1 MENFKDF
8 TKVATLYETTSGN
21 TYDANKHRIDNIETY
36 CKENKI
42 KEIIVFSQEQNYA
55 GFRSF
60 YANQVTN
67 KENKISAIRLD
78 YYNDDN
84 LFRLG
89 SYTNTPSKNP
99 NPYEENKHHITNL
112 INYAYYSP
120 KYYYYYG
127 DRSLKHVFIN
137 EDLTITL
144 VYAVKIGTRIF
155 TYVVNPTCL
164 FNGKSINDIHLG
176 CFYGTRDLVNKGIIA
191 QSVVN
196 NLAQESDI
204 FDIIK
209 NIRDDNGKKW
219 VIEITDQNI
228 NDLEFIKIY
237 GIPLTDRYS
246 KDLVR
251 HGNSGIN
258 DIDARKSTSDG
269 VTVYYLTDTYHQ
281 TSCGDRYLSDS
292 TLDKMISTFSNCG
305 PAAQI
310 CAARIA
316 VERNNGKILMKDL
329 IDIINNSRK
338 IYNKSLTEAKNMT
351 KQKKQTVMT
360 EEEMFEKL
368 TFPENCTGFVAQR
381 VGGVIYIAGNTTP
394 TDDYH
399 AYWRLRSGKWVIAY
413 DTINRKKALY
423 ERFTYGGNTMYEKKA
438 LLEHIAIETLTTYE
452 RYDFGIRRQ
461 MNAPKLGWKFI
472 PSFDEVFKDTLIG
485 YLSNAPEYIISKYEY
500 GCEENIREACTEA
513 GWCAYSIKLLMT
525 GVKPMFEMLAKSQL
539 YHMYALYSEERAA
552 GSNFCKT
559 KIGDNSY
566 GYWSDAYYANIHK
579 GKDLATMFGLT
590 IKQLRVYDAYLAK
603 VMYDENHKKINNATI
618 IGLSHI
624 EDVLDPLSIEEMRAI
639 LSKIDPEYA
648 NATNAEVLEGAF
660 KYNIHANAVKTVDV
674 ATLGKMFD
682 EIAKSSKCGRSG
694 LSKWNI
700 SPFGKGYEIDS
711 TEAFKAYIRPMK
723 LVKRAEFIA
732 QLITSG
738 DSRDIIKD
746 YWRMRTQIF
755 SLAETMPDRV
765 LGGYINSLRQAD
777 PQNLKG
783 MFDAN
788 GQPNDAAYTAA
799 KSIMA
804 RQYPLWPS
812 KKTVYVRYNPED
824 THRNC
829 SFGGNYIIN
838 MIKSGCAYLNDISE
852 DNLNRINI
860 ASYDQHIITIND
872 EAVAFGDKIYNEDI
886 FLSQTITKMF
896 AGNKADKYRASVCKN
911 NYRWGGTSNR
921 EGTPTDRSVLSP
933 EDIELDYSSELV
945 KSDGCQVSIYP
956 TSGSLCDKICYNVT
970 SAYHPLNGVL
980 MHLNQFEAMKYLH
993 DTLSSILSLYK
1004 DEAKELAFASTSK
1017 RVEDL
1022 EYSDKESGLSIVVPR
1037 KASEVISEGHTL
1049 GHCVASYVDSIIDG
1063 KCNILFI
1070 RHTDMIDKP
1079 YFTME
1084 ITPTGEIRQVHSYHN
1099 GQVSIDS
1106 QRQAYSTSGYEVY
1119 KEPKDIVA
1127 FLTRWAKACAKAHIA
1142 PSLKSI
1148 KDNYGALCHL

>member
-8 TKVATLYETTSGN
+8 TKIATLYETTSGN
-21 TYDANKHRIDNIETY
+21 TYDVNKHRIGNIETY
-36 CKENKI
+36 CKDNKI
-42 KEIIVFSQEQNYA
+42 KEVIVFSQEQNYA

-60 YANQVTN
+60 YTNQVTD
-67 KENKISAIRLD
+67 EEHKISAIRLD
-78 YYNDDN
+78 YYRDDN
-84 LFRLG
+84 LWRLG
-89 SYTNTPSKNP
+89 SYTNTPPKNP
-99 NPYEENKHHITNL
+99 NPYEENRHHSTNL
-112 INYAYYSP
+112 INYDFHQ
-120 KYYYYYG
+120 KYYYCNG
-127 DRSLKHVFIN
+127 DRSLRHVFIN
-137 EDLTITL
+137 GDLTVTF
-144 VYAVKIGTRIF
+144 VYAMKIGARIF
-155 TYVVNPTCL
+155 TYVVNSECI
-164 FNGKSINDIHLG
+164 FHGRSINDLNLE
-176 CFYGTRDLVNKGIIA
+176 CFHYARDLVSKGIIT
-191 QSVVN
+191 QSVVD

-209 NIRDDNGKKW
+209 NIRDDNGEKW

-228 NDLEFIKIY
+228 NDLELIKTY

-246 KDLVR
+246 KDIVR
-251 HGNSGIN
+251 HYNNGVN

-310 CAARIA
+310 CASRISE
-316 VERNNGKILMKDL
+316 ERNKGKILMKDL
-329 IDIINNSRK
+329 IDIINNSIK
-338 IYNKSLTEAKNMT
+338 IYNKSLLEAKNMT
-351 KQKKQTVMT
+351 KQKKQTLMT

-368 TFPENCTGFVAQR
+368 AFPENCTGFIAQR
-381 VGGVIYIAGNTTP
+381 VNDVIYITGNTAP
-394 TDDYH
+394 TEGYR
-399 AYWRLRSGKWVIAY
+399 AYWRLRGGKWVIAY

-423 ERFTYGGNTMYEKKA
+423 ERLTYGGNTMYQKKA

-452 RYDFGIRRQ
+452 RYDYGIRRQ
-461 MNAPKLGWKFI
+461 INAPKLGWKFI

-485 YLSNAPEYIISKYEY
+485 YLSNAPEYIVGKYEY
-500 GCEENIREACTEA
+500 GCEENIRKACTEA

-566 GYWSDAYYANIHK
+566 GYWSDAYYANMHK

-648 NATNAEVLEGAF
+648 DATKGDVLEGAF

-674 ATLGKMFD
+674 ATLSKMFD
-682 EIAKSSKCGRSG
+682 EIAKISKYSHRLC
-694 LSKWNI
+694 KWNI
-700 SPFGKGYEIDS
+700 SPSGKSYEIDS
-711 TEAFKAYIRPMK
+711 TEAFKAYLRPMK
-723 LVKRAEFIA
+723 LVKRAEFMA
-732 QLITSG
+732 QLMVAG
-738 DSRDIIKD
+738 DSNNVIKD

-765 LGGYINSLRQAD
+765 LGGYINSLKQAD

-788 GQPNDAAYTAA
+788 GRPNGTAYAAA
-799 KSIMA
+799 KNIMA
-804 RQYPLWPS
+804 KQYPLWPG

-829 SFGGNYIIN
+829 SFGANYIIN
-838 MIKSGCAYLNDISE
+838 MIQSGCAYINDVSV
-852 DNLNRINI
+852 DNLNLINI
-860 ASYDQHIITIND
+860 ASYDQHIITVND
-872 EAVAFGDKIYNEDI
+872 EAVAFGDEIYNEDI
-886 FLSQTITKMF
+886 FLSQTITQMF
-896 AGNKADKYRASVCKN
+896 VGKKADRYRTSVYKN
-911 NYRWGGTSNR
+911 NYRWGGTSTR

-956 TSGSLCDKICYNVT
+956 TSGSFCDKVSYNVN

-993 DTLSSILSLYK
+993 DTLSSIISLYR
-1004 DEAKELAFASTSK
+1004 DETKELAFASTSK

-1084 ITPTGEIRQVHSYHN
+1084 ITHTGEIRQVHSYHN
-1099 GQVSIDS
+1099 GQVTIDS
-1106 QRQAYSTSGYEVY
+1106 QRQVYSASGYEVY

-1148 KDNYGALCHL
+1148 KDNYSALCHL